1 MDYCPPCQR
10 HLNGALA
17 CPGCGTP
24 ADRLAVTAA
33 APAPHAHGQPYQQ
46 SYGPYG
52 HDEQPY
58 EAAHEGTYAQPDRPG
73 GPEHPDR
80 SEEADEDGPEDA
92 YETAEDTAPGGRR
105 AARAAGSRRDRK
117 AAVHRRRRRRTVL
130 LAAGFVL
137 AAGGLSLAEL
147 GTDAPFSPFSRDTPV
162 PAGDTEAEGGAASR
176 RAGQPRRTGRRRLR
190 GRPGRRGRLRLARRL
205 GLRPDVPEGTGEGL
219 RFPLRPRLRRG
230 SSSRPRRVPVRA
242 RRARPGRPPPRPPPP
257 RPWSRRPPPPTP
269 RRRPPRPATA
279 SCGGAPECIGGT
291 LRRIPCHPSH
301 RPSGASMTPTG
312 PFGG

>member
-46 SYGPYG
+46 SYEPYG

-137 AAGGLSLAEL
+137 AVGGLSLAEL

-162 PAGDTEAEGGAASR
+162 PAGDTEAEGGAASAVPGSPAEPVDAVSEAAPGDADDSASPDASASAPTSPKEQEKDSASPSA
-176 RAGQPRRTGRRRLR
+176 RASDGEQQSSPTGS
-190 GRPGRRGRLRLARRL
+190 
-205 GLRPDVPEGTGEGL
+205 
-219 RFPLRPRLRRG
+219 G
-230 SSSRPRRVPVRA
+230 SSAASPAGPA
-242 RRARPGRPPPRPPPP
+242 TTAPA
-257 RPWSRRPPPPTP
+257 PTP
-269 RRRPPRPATA
+269 TVEPTTAAPTPA
-279 SCGGAPECIGGT
+279 
-291 LRRIPCHPSH
+291 PSPAKTCD
-301 RPSGASMTPTG
+301 RFLWWCT
-312 PFGG
+312 